1 VSSDKNLTLTKS
13 QFDFITSRKKFVLY
27 AAGLGSGKSFCG
39 AHWAREKIAN
49 EKLSRGLIAANSYN
63 QLRNATLTTFF
74 GVLDEYNIPYSYNQQ
89 RNTIDVAGRLVYAYS
104 MENYES
110 LRGIEVGWFWLD
122 EARDTK
128 EQAFK
133 VALGRLRDKR
143 ADRLEGRVT
152 STPCGYNWLYD
163 YFAGE
168 KKTDD
173 FEMVQGTSFE
183 NPFLPD
189 GYLDTLKSSYDERTF
204 QQEVLGEFVNTGT
217 GRVYYAFLRNIHVAQ
232 VGRDPKFPVMVG
244 MDFNVN
250 PMTAVVFQCIDN
262 QIIVLDEIWQN
273 GSRTETMGEVLAKK
287 YGRGIT
293 IIPDSTG
300 LKQTTN
306 SNKSDHE
313 ILRDMGFNVVY
324 NRNPARMDRYNVVN
338 NLFEKGRLVIS
349 PNCTHLIKDL
359 EQVSFKEGSAQLDT
373 SMDKSLTHISDALG
387 YGAWYCFPIIR
398 PTAGV
403 YSF

>member
-1 VSSDKNLTLTKS
+1 MSSDKILSLTKS
-13 QFDFITSRKKFVLY
+13 QFQFITAEEKFALY
-27 AAGLGSGKSFCG
+27 AAGLGSGKSFSG
-39 AHWAREKIAN
+39 AHWAREKIAQDS
-49 EKLSRGLIAANSYN
+49 KAKGLIGANTYN

-74 GVLDEYNIPYSYNQQ
+74 GVLEEYNIPYSYNQQ

-110 LRGIEVGWFWLD
+110 IRGIEIGWFWLD
-122 EARDTK
+122 EVRDTK

-133 VALGRLRDKR
+133 VVLGRLRDKN
-143 ADRLEGRVT
+143 AEKLEGRLT
-152 STPCGYNWLYD
+152 SSPCGYNWLYD
-163 YFAGE
+163 YFVGD

-173 FEMVQGTSFE
+173 FRMVQGTSFE
-183 NPFLPD
+183 NPFLPE
-189 GYLDTLKSSYDERTF
+189 GYIETLKSSYDEKTF
-204 QQEVLGEFVNTGT
+204 QQEVLGQFVNTGI
-217 GRVYYAFLRNIHVAQ
+217 GQVYYAFNRQRNVKPIS
-232 VGRDPKFPVMVG
+232 RDPKFQVMVG

-250 PMTAVVFQCIDN
+250 PMTAVIFQCIDN
-262 QIIVLDEIWQN
+262 RIHVIDEIWQN
-273 GSRTETMGEVLAKK
+273 GSRTETMGEVLLKK
-287 YGRGIT
+287 YGPNLK

-313 ILRDMGFNVVY
+313 ILRGMGFDVVY
-324 NRNPARMDRYNVVN
+324 NKNPARMDRYNVVN
-338 NLFEKGRLVIS
+338 NLMEKDRLIIS
-349 PNCTHLIKDL
+349 PNCLHLIKDL

-373 SMDKSLTHISDALG
+373 SLDKSLTHISDALG
-387 YGAWYCFPIIR
+387 YGAWYCFPIIK